1 MIGGKKKVS
10 IGLEYITKIF
20 GGSYTDV
27 AKRLNITPQTVSD
40 WIRGKRKIPPAKI
53 EDLAELFKLD
63 KQLFQ
68 KELTEVDKI
77 EIELNY
83 LNRLSKRDSIMVP
96 DEMVD
101 DEGIQHELMVLFDPH
116 EHEIRA
122 KHEELA
128 LQKLLL
134 RLKGVLYNESFLSDF
149 SLDHHFNL
157 LKGVCNFL
165 EEDNYFQVTD
175 RGIEI
180 EGNSSQVTAV
190 QSLIYILNN
199 ENKLAFGH
207 REENDFILELE
218 ELLHKHKLLSPN
230 HVLGIKEDPFFKDV
244 DH

>member
-1 MIGGKKKVS
+1 M
-10 IGLEYITKIF
+10 IGLEHIVKVYNGTYK
-20 GGSYTDV
+20 
-27 AKRLNITPQTVSD
+27 K
-40 WIRGKRKIPPAKI
+40 
-53 EDLAELFKLD
+53 LAEKLGISSPTIMGWLSKKRPIPKSKLEALSKMFGID
-63 KQLFQ
+63 EEYFH
-68 KELTEVDKI
+68 KELNEVEKVQ
-77 EIELNY
+77 IELEY
-83 LNRLSKRDSIMVP
+83 LNRLSKKNSMLIP
-96 DEMVD
+96 DVVQD
-101 DEGIQHELMVLFDPH
+101 DEGIQHEIMVMFDPH

-134 RLKGVLYNESFLSDF
+134 RLKGILYNESFLSDF

-157 LKGVCNFL
+157 LKEVCNFL

-180 EGNSSQVTAV
+180 EGNSSQVTAIQTLV
-190 QSLIYILNN
+190 YILNN

-207 REENDFILELE
+207 REDNAFTLELE
-218 ELLHKHKLLSPN
+218 ALLHKYKLLSPN

>member
-1 MIGGKKKVS
+1 MS

-40 WIRGKRKIPPAKI
+40 WIRGKRKIPPTKI

-83 LNRLSKRDSIMVP
+83 LNRLSKRDSMMVP
-96 DEMVD
+96 DEIVD
-101 DEGIQHELMVLFDPH
+101 DEGIQHEIMVMFDPH

-157 LKGVCNFL
+157 LKEVCNFL

-175 RGIEI
+175 RGIET
-180 EGNSSQVTAV
+180 EGNSSQVTAIQTLV
-190 QSLIYILNN
+190 YILNN
-199 ENKLAFGH
+199 ENKLAFGY
-207 REENDFILELE
+207 REENAFALELE
-218 ELLHKHKLLSPN
+218 ALLHKYKLLSQN